1 MNGVSNVLNGKKVL
15 WFILQNQFKQ
25 ILHPKLVL
33 FWMFS
38 QDRTFRRIDS
48 KRNIIAF
55 QTIKSRRTSAPS
67 IHYVI
72 VIFLKWSETFF
83 LFNFF
88 TNACPHDCAFS
99 RALMTILVDLWV
111 GWFEISRSLFSSVIV
126 QHSLYEDGFQ
136 IHRELYSR
144 TFFC

>member
-83 LFNFF
+83 FIQLLYERVPAWRCIF
-88 TNACPHDCAFS
+88 ARSHDDFG
-99 RALMTILVDLWV
+99 WPV
-111 GWFEISRSLFSSVIV
+111 GWLVWDFEVSLFVSYSSTLVVWRWLSNSPWVI
-126 QHSLYEDGFQ
+126 
-136 IHRELYSR
+136 
-144 TFFC
+144 